1 MEWDEIQN
9 EFDRAYGMS
18 CKPSGLQKYKAGH
31 IFDENMSVK
40 WNRDKLEEENKK
52 FKDEVSRLNTAKI
65 KPCWPYTNWSTR
77 KYRTTWDITCPELRQ
92 KRFST
97 MPMTINTHTV
107 SMKYVGSWNGWL
119 NSCRKSWPNRRS
131 HRGTKKM
138 AKNKWRPYLPRSDS
152 TELPPV
158 HKRMS
163 ESEET

>member
-31 IFDENMSVK
+31 IFDENMSVR
-40 WNRDKLEEENKK
+40 WNRDKMEEENKK
-52 FKDEVSRLNTAKI
+52 FQDEVGRLNTAKNKALLAVHELVYQKI
-65 KPCWPYTNWSTR
+65 QDDVGHNLS
-77 KYRTTWDITCPELRQ
+77 RTVA

-97 MPMTINTHTV
+97 TPTTINTPTV
-107 SMKYVGSWNGWL
+107 SMKYAGNWNGWL
-119 NSCRKSWPNRRS
+119 NSCRKFWPNRRS

-138 AKNKWRPYLPRSDS
+138 AKNKWRPHLPRSDP

>member
-1 MEWDEIQN
+1 MDWDEIQN
-9 EFDRAYGMS
+9 EFDREYGMS

-52 FKDEVSRLNTAKI
+52 FKDEVSRLNTAKT
-65 KPCWPYTNWSTR
+65 KLCWPYTNWSTR
-77 KYRTTWDITCPELRQ
+77 KYRTTWGITYPELRR

-97 MPMTINTHTV
+97 TPTTINTHTV
-107 SMKYVGSWNGWL
+107 SMKYAGNWNGWL
-119 NSCRKSWPNRRS
+119 NSCRKFWSNRRS
-131 HRGTKKM
+131 RKGTKKM
-138 AKNKWRPYLPRSDS
+138 AQNKWRPYLPRSDS

-163 ESEET
+163 EREET

>member
-52 FKDEVSRLNTAKI
+52 FEDEVSRLNT
-65 KPCWPYTNWSTR
+65 
-77 KYRTTWDITCPELRQ
+77 
-92 KRFST
+92 
-97 MPMTINTHTV
+97 
-107 SMKYVGSWNGWL
+107 
-119 NSCRKSWPNRRS
+119 
-131 HRGTKKM
+131 